1 LRLPCRR
8 LLVTWG
14 GLGHNSRMEPTRVLL
29 ADDHTVV
36 RAGLRNA
43 LEGLENIQIVGEVG
57 NGRELKAALDQ
68 QNIDLLVM
76 DANMPDFE
84 PISATREIKA
94 KQPNLKILIVSAHDD
109 DNYVI
114 GLLKAGADGYHLKD
128 QPLADLRLAVQ
139 RILGGERWITSSLLG
154 RLADRKSPQPRSTNA
169 PWFTRRQRELL
180 QLLGQGADN
189 RTIAGAL
196 DISVK
201 TVENHLTGLYRI
213 LGVDSRMKA
222 MNYALHH
229 PEVLATSG
237 QELVEK
243 EPAPKSDGNLR
254 ILVVD
259 DNPRYRQQLCR
270 LIGKIAPTSIIY
282 EAENMAEA
290 LRIGEKVQPNL
301 GLIDVVLE
309 DEDGILC
316 ASRLRSLSPSTRMVM
331 ISAYPDR
338 EFRRRALSAGAIA
351 FLDKKDLDTASV
363 RQVIEDGLR

>member
-1 LRLPCRR
+1 MR
-8 LLVTWG
+8 
-14 GLGHNSRMEPTRVLL
+14 HNSRMEKTRVLL

-43 LEGLENIQIVGEVG
+43 LEGLPNIRVNGEVG
-57 NGRELKAALDQ
+57 NGRELKAALEQ
-68 QNIDLLVM
+68 QNFDLLVL

-84 PISATREIKA
+84 PISAAREIKA
-94 KQPNLKILIVSAHDD
+94 KYPHLKILIVSAYNDEA
-109 DNYVI
+109 YVV
-114 GLLKAGADGYHLKD
+114 GLLKAGVDGYHLKD
-128 QPLADLRLAVQ
+128 QPLADLQLAIK
-139 RILGGERWITSSLLG
+139 RILGGERWITSSLLS
-154 RLADRKSPQPRSTNA
+154 RLADSSSQPARTNNA
-169 PWFTRRQRELL
+169 TWLTRRQRELL
-180 QLLGQGADN
+180 QLLTQGADN
-189 RTIAGAL
+189 RSMAAAL

-201 TVENHLTGLYRI
+201 TVENHLTALYTI

-229 PEVLATSG
+229 PDVLATRG
-237 QELVEK
+237 QEMIAMQ
-243 EPAPKSDGNLR
+243 PAPPSEGNLS

-270 LIGKIAPTSIIY
+270 LIGKITPTSIIY
-282 EAENMAEA
+282 EAENTADA
-290 LRIGEKVQPNL
+290 LRIGEKVKPNL

-316 ASRLRSLSPSTRMVM
+316 ASRLKSLSPSTRMVM

-363 RQVIEDGLR
+363 RQVIEDTVR